1 MIFRR
6 FGKFRQYS
14 GIYRS
19 RNGIIFGVCRG
30 VAEYFDFSVFWVRTI
45 ALLLFLFTGFWPMGD
60 LYLLAVFIMKPEPV
74 VPIDSIFEQEFYDA
88 YLHSRPQ
95 AINRLKRRYDS
106 LKRRIQR
113 MEDTVTSSEFNWESR
128 FKR

>member
-1 MIFRR
+1 MILRR
-6 FGKFRQYS
+6 FDKFRQYS
-14 GIYRS
+14 RIYRS
-19 RNGIIFGVCRG
+19 RNGMIFGVCRG
-30 VAEYFDFSVFWVRTI
+30 LAEHFDFSVFWVRTI
-45 ALLLFLFTGFWPMGD
+45 ALLLFLFTGFWPMGV
-60 LYLLAVFIMKPEPV
+60 LYILAVFIMKPEPV
-74 VPIDSIFEQEFYDA
+74 VPIGSVYEQEFYDA

-128 FKR
+128 FKH

>member
-1 MIFRR
+1 MILRRFDHFRR
-6 FGKFRQYS
+6 NS

-19 RNGIIFGVCRG
+19 RKGLIFGVCRG
-30 VAEYFDFSVFWVRTI
+30 FAEYFDFSVFWVRTI
-45 ALLLFLFTGFWPMGD
+45 TLLFFLFTGFWPMGV

-74 VPIDSIFEQEFYDA
+74 VPIGSVDEQDFYDA

-95 AINRLKRRYDS
+95 AINRLKRRYES

-113 MEDTVTSSEFNWESR
+113 MEDTVTSSEFNWDSR

>member
-1 MIFRR
+1 MTFTR
-6 FGKFRQYS
+6 FDKFRQYS
-14 GIYRS
+14 RIYRS
-19 RNGIIFGVCRG
+19 RNGMIFGVCRG

-45 ALLLFLFTGFWPMGD
+45 VLSLLLFTGFWPMGV
-60 LYLLAVFIMKPEPV
+60 LYILAVLIMKPEPV
-74 VPIDSIFEQEFYDA
+74 VPIGSAYEQEFYDA

-95 AINRLKRRYDS
+95 AISRLKRRYDS

-113 MEDTVTSSEFNWESR
+113 VEDTVTSSEFNWENR

>member
-1 MIFRR
+1 MISRR
-6 FGKFRQYS
+6 FDNYRRRNR
-14 GIYRS
+14 IYRS
-19 RNGIIFGVCRG
+19 RDGLIFGVCRG
-30 VAEYFDFSVFWVRTI
+30 VAEYFGFSVFWVRTI
-45 ALLLFLFTGFWPMGD
+45 VLLLFLFTGFWPVGA
-60 LYLLAVFIMKPEPV
+60 LYLLAVFLIRLEPV
-74 VPIDSIFEQEFYDA
+74 VPISSIYEQEFYDA

-113 MEDTVTSSEFNWESR
+113 MEDTVTSSEFTWEGR

>member
-1 MIFRR
+1 MILKRFDRFRR
-6 FGKFRQYS
+6 NS

-19 RNGIIFGVCRG
+19 RRGLLFGVCRG
-30 VAEYFDFSVFWVRTI
+30 IAEYFDFSVFWVRTI
-45 ALLLFLFTGFWPMGD
+45 TLLLFLFTGFWPMGV

-74 VPIDSIFEQEFYDA
+74 VPIGSDDEQDFYDA
-88 YLHSRPQ
+88 YIHSRPQ
-95 AINRLKRRYDS
+95 AINRLKRRYES

-113 MEDTVTSSEFNWESR
+113 MEDTVTSSEFNWDRR

>member
-1 MIFRR
+1 MISGRFDNFRR
-6 FGKFRQYS
+6 RER
-14 GIYRS
+14 IYRS
-19 RNGIIFGVCRG
+19 RNGLIFGVCRG
-30 VAEYFDFSVFWVRTI
+30 VAEYFGFSVFWVRTI
-45 ALLLFLFTGFWPMGD
+45 VVLLFLFTGFWPVGV
-60 LYLLAVFIMKPEPV
+60 LYLLAVFLIRLEPV
-74 VPIDSIFEQEFYDA
+74 VPISSIYEQEFYDA

-113 MEDTVTSSEFNWESR
+113 MEDTVTSSEFNWEGR